1 MPSFFAIYHFG
12 INNPSLIK
20 HSAEPFSFQSDALIL
35 HIKTNCTLMRITIA
49 IAIYLLFPII
59 IVSAFHKWKILQ
71 KIGTV
76 ILAYAVG
83 IIMSLTGFVTFEPG
97 TADAATFESIQKL
110 IMNISVPLAIP
121 LMLFNCDFKLWTRAL
136 PKTIL
141 ALVGGII
148 AITVAVISGFFIFR
162 STGVNDIENVSA
174 MMTGIYTGGTMNFNA
189 LGAALGVDPT
199 TITLVLTFQM
209 LITFPL
215 IMFITGGG
223 YRLFRKILPFPDE
236 STSISKLNSS
246 IEDHGIENYGMMLN
260 KKVFPKTMLGLLL
273 SIGFLAVGAGL
284 SLLLYNL
291 GVVGDQETGT
301 GKLNELVIIL
311 TITTLSII
319 ASFSKKIREL
329 PKTFELGMI
338 FILIFSIAVASQ
350 FNPYSIDMSA
360 ISLGLFVLYIMLVSV
375 IIHIIFCR
383 FSKINGD
390 LYTVAQVGLFC
401 SPPFIPPVVGA
412 MGNKKVLISGI
423 VIGLIGY
430 AIGTYMGVGIAYLLK
445 LF

>member
-1 MPSFFAIYHFG
+1 
-12 INNPSLIK
+12 
-20 HSAEPFSFQSDALIL
+20 
-35 HIKTNCTLMRITIA
+35 MRIIIA

-162 STGVNDIENVSA
+162 NTGVNDIENVSA

-236 STSISKLNSS
+236 STSISKLGSN
-246 IEDHGIENYGMMLN
+246 IEDHGIENYGKMLN
-260 KKVFPKTMLGLLL
+260 KNVFPKTMLGLLL

-284 SLLLYNL
+284 SLLFYNL
-291 GVVGDQETGT
+291 GIVGDQETGT

>member
-1 MPSFFAIYHFG
+1 
-12 INNPSLIK
+12 
-20 HSAEPFSFQSDALIL
+20 
-35 HIKTNCTLMRITIA
+35 MRIIIA

-162 STGVNDIENVSA
+162 NTGVNDITNVSA

-236 STSISKLNSS
+236 STSISKLGSN
-246 IEDHGIENYGMMLN
+246 IEDHGIENYGKMLN

-284 SLLLYNL
+284 SLLFYNL
-291 GVVGDQETGT
+291 GIVGDQETGT

>member
-1 MPSFFAIYHFG
+1 
-12 INNPSLIK
+12 
-20 HSAEPFSFQSDALIL
+20 
-35 HIKTNCTLMRITIA
+35 MRIIIA

-148 AITVAVISGFFIFR
+148 AITVAVISGFLIFR
-162 STGVNDIENVSA
+162 NSGVNDIENVSA

-236 STSISKLNSS
+236 STSISKLGGN
-246 IEDHGIENYGMMLN
+246 IEDHGIENYGKMLD

-284 SLLLYNL
+284 SLLFYNL
-291 GVVGDQETGT
+291 GIVGDQETGT

-383 FSKINGD
+383 FAKINGD

>member
-1 MPSFFAIYHFG
+1 
-12 INNPSLIK
+12 
-20 HSAEPFSFQSDALIL
+20 
-35 HIKTNCTLMRITIA
+35 MRIIIA

-162 STGVNDIENVSA
+162 NTGVNDIENVSA

-236 STSISKLNSS
+236 STSITLNSNM
-246 IEDHGIENYGMMLN
+246 EDHGIENYGMMLN

-273 SIGFLAVGAGL
+273 SIGFLAIGAGL

-360 ISLGLFVLYIMLVSV
+360 ISLGLFVLYIMLLSV

-383 FSKINGD
+383 FSKISGD

-430 AIGTYMGVGIAYLLK
+430 AIGTYMGVGIAYMLK

>member
-1 MPSFFAIYHFG
+1 
-12 INNPSLIK
+12 
-20 HSAEPFSFQSDALIL
+20 
-35 HIKTNCTLMRITIA
+35 
-49 IAIYLLFPII
+49 
-59 IVSAFHKWKILQ
+59 
-71 KIGTV
+71 
-76 ILAYAVG
+76 
-83 IIMSLTGFVTFEPG
+83 
-97 TADAATFESIQKL
+97 
-110 IMNISVPLAIP
+110 
-121 LMLFNCDFKLWTRAL
+121 MLFNCDFKLWTRAL

-162 STGVNDIENVSA
+162 NTGVNDIENVSA

-236 STSISKLNSS
+236 STSITLNSNM
-246 IEDHGIENYGMMLN
+246 EDHGIENYGMMLN

-291 GVVGDQETGT
+291 GIVGDQETGT

>member
-1 MPSFFAIYHFG
+1 
-12 INNPSLIK
+12 
-20 HSAEPFSFQSDALIL
+20 
-35 HIKTNCTLMRITIA
+35 MRIIIA
-49 IAIYLLFPII
+49 ISIYLLFPII

-110 IMNISVPLAIP
+110 IMNISVPIAIP

-148 AITVAVISGFFIFR
+148 AIAVAVISGFFIFR
-162 STGVNDIENVSA
+162 NTGVNDIENVSA

-236 STSISKLNSS
+236 STTISIDSN
-246 IEDHGIENYGMMLN
+246 IEDHGIENYGKMLN

-273 SIGFLAVGAGL
+273 SIGFLAIGAGL

-291 GVVGDQETGT
+291 GVVGDKEAGT

-350 FNPYSIDMSA
+350 FNPYSIDISA

-383 FSKINGD
+383 FSKISGD

-430 AIGTYMGVGIAYLLK
+430 AIGTYMGVGIAYMLK

>member
-1 MPSFFAIYHFG
+1 
-12 INNPSLIK
+12 
-20 HSAEPFSFQSDALIL
+20 
-35 HIKTNCTLMRITIA
+35 MRIIIA

-110 IMNISVPLAIP
+110 IMNISVPIAIP

-148 AITVAVISGFFIFR
+148 AITVAVVSGFFIFR
-162 STGVNDIENVSA
+162 DTGVNDITNVSA

-236 STSISKLNSS
+236 STSISKLNSN
-246 IEDHGIENYGMMLN
+246 IEDHGIENYGKMLD

>member
-1 MPSFFAIYHFG
+1 
-12 INNPSLIK
+12 
-20 HSAEPFSFQSDALIL
+20 
-35 HIKTNCTLMRITIA
+35 MRITIA

-148 AITVAVISGFFIFR
+148 AITIAVISGFFIFR
-162 STGVNDIENVSA
+162 NTGVNDIENVSA

-236 STSISKLNSS
+236 STSITLNSNM
-246 IEDHGIENYGMMLN
+246 EDHGIENYGMMLN

-273 SIGFLAVGAGL
+273 SIGFLAIGAGL

-383 FSKINGD
+383 FSKISGD

>member
-1 MPSFFAIYHFG
+1 
-12 INNPSLIK
+12 
-20 HSAEPFSFQSDALIL
+20 
-35 HIKTNCTLMRITIA
+35 MRIIIA
-49 IAIYLLFPII
+49 ISIYLLFPII

-148 AITVAVISGFFIFR
+148 AITIAVISGFFIFR
-162 STGVNDIENVSA
+162 NTGVNDIENVSA

-236 STSISKLNSS
+236 STSITLNSNM
-246 IEDHGIENYGMMLN
+246 EDHGIENYGMMLN

-284 SLLLYNL
+284 SLLFYNL
-291 GVVGDQETGT
+291 GIVGDQETGT

-383 FSKINGD
+383 FTKINGD

>member
-1 MPSFFAIYHFG
+1 
-12 INNPSLIK
+12 
-20 HSAEPFSFQSDALIL
+20 
-35 HIKTNCTLMRITIA
+35 MRIIIA

-141 ALVGGII
+141 ALVGGIV
-148 AITVAVISGFFIFR
+148 AITVAVVSGFFIFR
-162 STGVNDIENVSA
+162 NTGVNDIENVSA

-236 STSISKLNSS
+236 STSITLNSNM
-246 IEDHGIENYGMMLN
+246 EDHGIENYGKMLN

-360 ISLGLFVLYIMLVSV
+360 ISLGLFVLYIMQVSV

-383 FSKINGD
+383 FSKISGD